1 VARFVADPAFMA
13 SAVRRVDAR
22 KPGLSAC
29 WKALASASPD
39 AFLGAQR
46 ALGPHFDPLVRKIE
60 AEEGLNVTLRSH
72 TLQDVIW
79 STAVPQRDV
88 AMELPARSPRR
99 SPVDGLHHQARKHK
113 ERKSRTLQKQT
124 SVLAHNQLL

>member
-13 SAVRRVDAR
+13 PAVRRVDAR
-22 KPGLSAC
+22 KPGLQR
-29 WKALASASPD
+29 LLESPRQRV
-39 AFLGAQR
+39 ARRLLRGAAR
-46 ALGPHFDPLVRKIE
+46 LRTHFDPLVRKIE

-72 TLQDVIW
+72 TPEGVIW

-99 SPVDGLHHQARKHK
+99 SPVDGLNQQARKYK

-124 SVLAHNQLL
+124 CSRT